1 MDEIRLPST
10 DSMEDAGRDK
20 STYDISDVADE
31 NAADYINNM
40 KLVAQNSDLAANL
53 KLSQKYAR
61 TAYFNDP
68 QEIAKAEAA
77 SEQAKAY
84 AAENLSQIN
93 LDTLSNGDY
102 EKMLNA
108 TINSADPKGV
118 NTLDATCERSAILR
132 HAVGQLNEKD
142 MAAVLNAQ
150 SPSAQIRMIES
161 IKEMHPEA
169 MPSQEQIEAYTKSVK
184 EALIND
190 KPRPELTD
198 MKSINN
204 AISAKTNG
212 VYETSVGIA
221 REELAV
227 QQATQKAAATRK
239 FSNGLSGISSMSS
252 PDNTFNY

>member
-1 MDEIRLPST
+1 MDEIKLPNT

-40 KLVAQNSDLAANL
+40 KLAAQNSDLATNL

-61 TAYFNDP
+61 TTYFDDP

-77 SEQAKAY
+77 SERAKAH

-93 LDTLSNGDY
+93 LDTLSNSDY

-108 TINSADPKGV
+108 TINSADPKGI
-118 NTLDATCERSAILR
+118 NTLDAACERSAILR
-132 HAVGQLNEKD
+132 HAIGELDDKSLH
-142 MAAVLNAQ
+142 AVLNSQNPKFQAE
-150 SPSAQIRMIES
+150 IIET
-161 IKEMHPEA
+161 IKEQHPEA
-169 MPSQEQIEAYTKSVK
+169 LPSEEQLNAYKKDIK
-184 EALIND
+184 EALID
-190 KPRPELTD
+190 GKPRPELTD
-198 MKSINN
+198 MKSINAN
-204 AISAKTNG
+204 ISAKTSEIYNDH
-212 VYETSVGIA
+212 VEAAINEQTA
-221 REELAV
+221 
-227 QQATQKAAATRK
+227 QKAAATRR